1 MFKLCSNRK
10 KQLPRLRSQVQT
22 QVQQVPIH
30 STSLVEQVQQV
41 PRHSTTSAAQTVLEQ
56 VQQESLHPTPST
68 TQAVQEQVQQTSQDS
83 TPQEANEESEE
94 QGPSTKKKRGRTQM
108 QNVHG
113 RSERKLIVL
122 NKHNQPV
129 GPTQAI
135 VAELGSFLGTLARN
149 STFCPVNVS
158 NWRKLKTHKDMWKYT
173 KEKYNIPDTAQ
184 AWALKA
190 IQSAWRK
197 YKNWLKKKHYVPYA
211 NDELRMENRPGY
223 VPQSHF
229 KDLLVYWNS
238 EKSQKMSNTNTEN
251 RKKLRY
257 PHTVGKKSFAVIRE
271 AEMERIETQESED
284 GSQSVDAFAAVMG
297 PDHPGH
303 VRLYGRGVTK
313 TVLKGKAGDSGPSL
327 NGTDELMKQKM
338 EEMEVRMQKNAGKI
352 RRTNGGDGTRYYNE
366 RHCTTSASKPRLS
379 TLS

>member
-1 MFKLCSNRK
+1 
-10 KQLPRLRSQVQT
+10 
-22 QVQQVPIH
+22 
-30 STSLVEQVQQV
+30 
-41 PRHSTTSAAQTVLEQ
+41 
-56 VQQESLHPTPST
+56 
-68 TQAVQEQVQQTSQDS
+68 
-83 TPQEANEESEE
+83 
-94 QGPSTKKKRGRTQM
+94 M

-173 KEKYNIPDTAQ
+173 KEKYNITDTAQ

-197 YKNWLKKKHYVPYA
+197 YKNWLKKKHYIPYA
-211 NDELRMENRPGY
+211 NDQLRMENRPGY

-229 KDLLVYWNS
+229 MDLLVYWNS
-238 EKSQKMSNTNTEN
+238 EKSQKMSNTNREN

-271 AEMERIETQESED
+271 EKKKEGPNAVTNKAIFVTTRKRKPGRAEMERVETQESED
-284 GSQSVDAFAAVMG
+284 GVDAFAAVMG
-297 PDHPGH
+297 PDHLSH
-303 VRLYGRGVTK
+303 VRLYGCGVTK
-313 TVLKGKAGDSGPSL
+313 TVLKGKAGDSGHSL
-327 NGTDELMKQKM
+327 NGNDELMKQTM
-338 EEMEVRMQKNAGKI
+338 EEMEARMQKMQEKFDAQTEVMEQGITMNVIAQLQ
-352 RRTNGGDGTRYYNE
+352 
-366 RHCTTSASKPRLS
+366 RLNPDLVLDPS
-379 TLS
+379 MLKFNFRS

>member
-173 KEKYNIPDTAQ
+173 K
-184 AWALKA
+184 
-190 IQSAWRK
+190 
-197 YKNWLKKKHYVPYA
+197 
-211 NDELRMENRPGY
+211 
-223 VPQSHF
+223 
-229 KDLLVYWNS
+229 
-238 EKSQKMSNTNTEN
+238 KMSNTNTEN